1 MKIKISNMIIISVLT
16 LLSVIFLFPLLV
28 TISNS
33 FMPSSEILTNYTSKL
48 SVFDVIDGIT
58 KKFINI
64 KLLPNMFTASQYN
77 EVLIDQ
83 PSYLMLMM
91 NSLKITIPVVI
102 GNVIVSLF
110 SAYGFTIWK
119 FKYKEAVFL
128 LYIIVMLMP
137 LQAVLVP
144 NFIVADKLGIR
155 ENYLAFIL
163 PGIFSPFGTF
173 LLRQTMKAIPYEYL
187 EAAKMDGD
195 NDFKILINIIIPQM
209 KSGLAALAM
218 LVFIEYWNIVEQV
231 VIFVKDYYKEPLSV
245 FLSRISQD
253 NIRIV
258 FAASCIYMFL
268 PFYFLVIG
276 QKNLEKGIE
285 LSGIK

>member
-1 MKIKISNMIIISVLT
+1 MRAKISDIVIISVLT
-16 LLSVIFLFPLLV
+16 LISAIFLFPLLV
-28 TISNS
+28 TVTNS
-33 FMPSSEILTNYTSKL
+33 FMPSSEIITNYTSKL
-48 SVFDVIDGIT
+48 SIFDVLNGIA

-64 KLLPNMFTASQYN
+64 KLLPGTLTASQYK

-83 PSYLMLMM
+83 PSYLLLMI
-91 NSLKITIPVVI
+91 NSLKITVPVVI
-102 GNVIVSLF
+102 GNVLVSLL
-110 SAYGFTIWK
+110 SAYGFTIWRW
-119 FKYKEAVFL
+119 KYKEAVFL
-128 LYIIVMLMP
+128 VYIIVMLMP

-144 NFIVADKLGIR
+144 NYIVADMLGIKDS
-155 ENYLAFIL
+155 YLAIIL

-173 LLRQTMKAIPYEYL
+173 LLRQTMKAVPYEYF

-195 NDFKILINIIIPQM
+195 NDFKILLNIIIPQM

-253 NIRIV
+253 NISIV
-258 FAASCIYMFL
+258 FAASCVYMFL
-268 PFYFLVIG
+268 PFYFLMIG